1 MILGSEIG
9 NTFFTFF
16 EKKRIDM
23 KNVRGQCYDG
33 TPTQFVIRESW
44 CKLCHLDKSPK
55 ACVNHCCSHNLNLS
69 IAQCANIQVINNVV
83 EKYKASQNYFQT
95 SQKIKSFLEHI
106 VSLHLHDVC
115 QLKVLREICS
125 TRW

>member
-1 MILGSEIG
+1 MTGHPPNMQSEKVG
-9 NTFFTFF
+9 
-16 EKKRIDM
+16 
-23 KNVRGQCYDG
+23 VCS
-33 TPTQFVIRESW
+33 VI
-44 CKLCHLDKSPK
+44 LDKSPK
-55 ACVNHCCSHNLNLS
+55 GCVNHCCSHNLSLS

-83 EKYKASQNYFQT
+83 ERYKASQNYFQT

-115 QLKVLREICS
+115 QRKVLRKICS